1 MAMRRGKIFETMRSE
16 EAGRVYGLLERF
28 GKQEVAMEG
37 MAEERRRLAEL
48 REEKRRLKQSDIQDN
63 VQRSMR
69 AMQYRNEDLKAKF
82 AMEDERELARRA
94 GKAQLVEDNMK
105 ASLAST
111 FERQELMDKLAKARG
126 REALLS
132 LSQEVSNAS
141 PSSMRAG
148 EGDAAAPPPSRPES
162 ARLVPQPPAEPNGQ
176 GRAPR
181 PTSARAR

>member
-1 MAMRRGKIFETMRSE
+1 
-16 EAGRVYGLLERF
+16 
-28 GKQEVAMEG
+28 MEG

-126 REALLS
+126 REALLA
-132 LSQEVSNAS
+132 LSKEVSNVS
-141 PSSMRAG
+141 PTSMRAG
-148 EGDAAAPPPSRPES
+148 EQMSSAAAPPPTRPES
-162 ARLVPQPPAEPNGQ
+162 ARMVPQPPAMPSGEA
-176 GRAPR
+176 RAPR